1 MREGSEGKR
10 GGFKHKASKWTF
22 SEFDHFNPPGKIVF
36 SPENAQY
43 SILCNS
49 LLEFHSPGRLWAA
62 LIWPSESGQPIAVD
76 CTTDC
81 THCTANSS
89 RLYCTQLTQSI
100 REFQGGKAE
109 DWDKKKKFS
118 GTTDYNNQ

>member
-1 MREGSEGKR
+1 MRENEV
-10 GGFKHKASKWTF
+10 GFSIKLVNGHSLNSTILT
-22 SEFDHFNPPGKIVF
+22 PPGKIVF

-62 LIWPSESGQPIAVD
+62 LIWPSESGQQIAVD

-118 GTTDYNNQ
+118 GTIDYNNQ